1 MADEN
6 DKVSGAAGA
15 GDDTG
20 KDTPADRGDEVKS
33 PLDEAGKSGEGDD
46 AGKDGA
52 VKGDK
57 LDEQPKKKRRVE
69 KTKSS

>member
-6 DKVSGAAGA
+6 DKINSAAGV
-15 GDDTG
+15 GDGKD

-57 LDEQPKKKRRVE
+57 LEGEIAKLGKLSI
-69 KTKSS
+69 TIG